1 MRVTFRRAI
10 ENMNHSQTNKLL
22 FVTRSPIHGRG
33 LFAAVP
39 LTAGQLIGVYEGP
52 EVTEDGTHVLWIQD
66 DTANSWTGYNGK
78 NDLRFLNHSDTPNAE
93 MDELNCY
100 ALCDIEP
107 GTEITIDYGW
117 NKS

>member
-1 MRVTFRRAI
+1 
-10 ENMNHSQTNKLL
+10 MNRIQANKLV

-39 LTAGQLIGVYEGP
+39 VSKGQLIGVYEGP
-52 EVTEDGTHVLWIQD
+52 EVTKDGTHVLWIQD

-78 NDLRFLNHSDTPNAE
+78 NELRFLNHSDSPNAE
-93 MDELNCY
+93 MAGLNCY

-107 GTEITIDYGW
+107 GAEVTIDYGW
-117 NKS
+117 EQS